1 MQGLYFLVGRFGRGG
16 GRRQVGV
23 RGRRQGRGGAGPVV
37 ILSGRLIGGHVS
49 WSYSRVRWSYGSFQ
63 YKKFHDRK
71 TKLKLGKIIILF
83 ILLEVGFY
91 IERFPR

>member
-23 RGRRQGRGGAGPVV
+23 RGRRQGRGGAWSVV

-63 YKKFHDRK
+63 YKNPI
-71 TKLKLGKIIILF
+71 LGKQLIKIDNSLILYF
-83 ILLEVGFY
+83 YFRGFY